1 MARGAPVHRSL
12 QLGCKRSGIVT
23 WVTGQRVDG
32 LRLWFGDLVRCC
44 SDYANLNFGQTD
56 PETPK
61 SETSKVGKKITR
73 VEFKVTLCYLMT
85 PKRMLVHSESL

>member
-32 LRLWFGDLVRCC
+32 LRLWFGDLGRCC
-44 SDYANLNFGQTD
+44 SDYANLNFGQID
-56 PETPK
+56 SPKPK
-61 SETSKVGKKITR
+61 SETSKVS
-73 VEFKVTLCYLMT
+73 E
-85 PKRMLVHSESL
+85 RMH

>member
-32 LRLWFGDLVRCC
+32 LRLWFGDLVFGAAATY
-44 SDYANLNFGQTD
+44 DYANLNFGQID
-56 PETPK
+56 SPKPK
-61 SETSKVGKKITR
+61 SETSKVS
-73 VEFKVTLCYLMT
+73 E
-85 PKRMLVHSESL
+85 RMH